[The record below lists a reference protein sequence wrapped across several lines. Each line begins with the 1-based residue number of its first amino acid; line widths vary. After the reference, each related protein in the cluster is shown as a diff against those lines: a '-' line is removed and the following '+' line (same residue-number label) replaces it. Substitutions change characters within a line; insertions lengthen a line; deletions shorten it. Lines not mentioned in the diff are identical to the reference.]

1 MQWLD
6 WLILIVYLGGLT
18 AIGFHFS
25 RRQSSFSEF
34 FKGGQRV
41 GWLAV
46 GVSLMAALNSGMDY
60 IQTPAVVFAFGM
72 VYVAL
77 VLTWIPLYPWVT
89 RVTIPFYR
97 RLNVNSAYEYLE
109 RRFGIGV
116 RITASTIFVLWRIGW
131 MGVALYVPCLAVKG
145 AMGNDLDITWMVIVL
160 GSVVTLYTLLGGMKA
175 VIWTDVLQFCVMFGG
190 LFATL
195 AFIVGSVPGGITQVW
210 TAAHDAGRLSFSAQI
225 PGFSDADL
233 AGKLYL
239 YFTTD
244 VTFVG
249 IIACI
254 LIGRLAAY
262 TSDQVAV
269 QRFQTIATYREAR
282 NAFLVSALTDV
293 VWMVVLGFVGLA
305 LFAYFRY
312 QPLPET
318 VQNDRILPYFMAQHF
333 PVGLTGLVVASI
345 FAASL
350 SSVDA
355 ALNSTTSIIV
365 VDFYNRLWLGHT
377 ETIRQLSPSEE
388 RRQVIVSRFVN
399 AGLGAVMTVIAAN
412 VEQMG
417 EIYTIA
423 NKLLGAFFGI
433 LFGTFVLGMFSRRA
447 HSLAVVIGA
456 LAGLTSSCFL
466 SFFSELP
473 GLHDIFSSAFGKSFV
488 QFCLHVSWQWPPVLG
503 VVVTILVGCLGS
515 RIIPT
520 VTSEVAPL
528 TYWEVMRIADPVDDR
543 NSSTSATK

>member
-6 WLILIVYLGGLT
+6 WLILIVYLGSLT
-18 AIGFHFS
+18 AIGFYFS
-25 RRQSSFSEF
+25 RRQSSFNEF

-97 RLNVNSAYEYLE
+97 RLNVNSVYEYLE
-109 RRFGIGV
+109 RRFGLGV

-145 AMGNDLDITWMVIVL
+145 AMGNDLDITWLVIAL
-160 GSVVTLYTLLGGMKA
+160 GAIVTLYTMLGGMKA
-175 VIWTDVLQFCVMFGG
+175 VIWTDVLQFCVMFTG

-195 AFIVGSVPGGITQVW
+195 AFIVSSVPGGFSQVW
-210 TAAHDAGRLSFSAQI
+210 TAAHDAGRLSFAAQI
-225 PGFSDADL
+225 PGFAEADF

-239 YFTTD
+239 YFTTE

-249 IIACI
+249 IVICI
-254 LIGRLAAY
+254 LIGRLAAF
-262 TSDQVAV
+262 TSDQIAV
-269 QRFQTIATYREAR
+269 QRFQTIDTYREAR
-282 NAFLVSALTDV
+282 NVFLVSALTDV

-312 QPLPET
+312 QPFPEGL
-318 VQNDRILPYFMAQHF
+318 QNDRILPYFMAKNF

-355 ALNSTTSIIV
+355 SLNSTTSIIV
-365 VDFYNRLWLGHT
+365 VDFYNRLWLGRT
-377 ETIRQLSPSEE
+377 ETVGHLSPQEE
-388 RRQVIVSRFVN
+388 RQQVIASRCIN
-399 AGLGAVMTVIAAN
+399 AALGAFMTVIAAN

-433 LFGTFVLGMFSRRA
+433 LLGIFVLGMFSRRA
-447 HSLAVVIGA
+447 HSRVVLLGA
-456 LAGLTSSCFL
+456 LAGLASSCFL
-466 SFFSELP
+466 SFFSELT
-473 GLHDIFSSAFGKSFV
+473 GLHDFFRAMLGQSFV
-488 QFCLHVSWQWPPVLG
+488 KFCSHISWQWPPVVG
-503 VVVTILVGCLGS
+503 VTVTLLVGYLGS
-515 RIIPT
+515 RIVPAPP
-520 VTSEVAPL
+520 SDAAPL
-528 TYWEVMRIADPVDDR
+528 TYWEVMQKSDPEAELAR
-543 NSSTSATK
+543 ELHF

>member
-6 WLILIVYLGGLT
+6 WLILLAYLGSLT
-18 AIGFHFS
+18 AIGFYFS
-25 RRQSSFSEF
+25 RRQSSLGEF
-34 FKGGQRV
+34 LKGGRSV

-60 IQTPAVVFAFGM
+60 IQTPAVVYAFGM

-97 RLNVNSAYEYLE
+97 RLNVTSAYEYLE

-116 RITASTIFVLWRIGW
+116 RMTASTIFVLWRLGW

-145 AMGNDLDITWMVIVL
+145 AMGNDFDITGMVILL
-160 GSVVTLYTLLGGMKA
+160 GAVVTLYTMLGGMAA

-195 AFIVGSVPGGITQVW
+195 TFIVKSVPGGIAQVW
-210 TAAHDAGRLSFSAQI
+210 EAAYNAGKLSFAATI
-225 PGFSDADL
+225 PGFDSADF
-233 AGKLYL
+233 AGKLYQ
-239 YFTTD
+239 YFTTE

-249 IIACI
+249 IVICI

-269 QRFQTIATYREAR
+269 QRFQTIASFREAR
-282 NAFLVSALTDV
+282 KAFIVSALTDV
-293 VWMVVLGFVGLA
+293 LWMVVLGFVGLA
-305 LFAYFRY
+305 LFAYFKY
-312 QPLPET
+312 QPYPDGM
-318 VQNDRILPYFMAQHF
+318 QNDRILPYFMAQNF
-333 PVGLTGLVVASI
+333 PVGLTGLVIASI

-365 VDFYNRLWLGHT
+365 VDFYNRLWLGRKDT
-377 ETIRQLSPSEE
+377 AAELSLAEG
-388 RRQVIVSRFVN
+388 RRQVTVSRITN
-399 AGLGAVMTVIAAN
+399 LGLGAIMTLIAAN
-412 VEQMG
+412 VEKMG
-417 EIYTIA
+417 EVYTIA

-433 LFGTFVLGMFSRRA
+433 LFGTFVLGMFSRRTGGRVA
-447 HSLAVVIGA
+447 IFSA
-456 LAGLTSSCFL
+456 LCGLMASCFL
-466 SFFSELP
+466 SFFSTLA
-473 GLHDIFSSAFGKSFV
+473 GLHATFASLVGTNFV
-488 QFCLHVSWQWPPVLG
+488 EFCRHISWQWPPVVG
-503 VVVTILVGCLGS
+503 VAVTLTVGWIGS
-515 RIIPT
+515 RIFPAQAGNAEPI
-520 VTSEVAPL
+520 
-528 TYWEVMRIADPVDDR
+528 TYWEVMRLPDPEFSH
-543 NSSTSATK
+543 NSP